1 MLIQMLQISKMTLGR
16 IMLLPKSSPDMS
28 LAILYGNHMQKVVII
43 GGHKPLFPARYIGH
57 VFTVKTN

>member
-1 MLIQMLQISKMTLGR
+1 MSQISRMTLVR
-16 IMLLPKSSPDMS
+16 VMLLPKSSPDTS
-28 LAILYGNHMQKVVII
+28 LAIVYGNHMQKVAII